1 MAAKK
6 QKKTQSLLEAAA
18 EMEQTVTKELLKKEA
33 KPTEDPEEVRPPAME
48 KRDFSES
55 ELEKLDRFESVE
67 KANYELVTENS
78 DLKDR
83 IAGYLTEIEDI
94 KKSAAKPYE
103 KKIAELKEENAKLLV
118 KISELTFDLA
128 KAESELDTLKQ
139 TTEASQK
146 SLSPIQQKS
155 VQQKPVQC
163 QSRLIS
169 YPQQYDIYHNNGYGD
184 WN

>member
-1 MAAKK
+1 MATKK

-18 EMEQTVTKELLKKEA
+18 EMEQTITKEILEKEES
-33 KPTEDPEEVRPPAME
+33 PTEDPEEVRPPAMV

-55 ELEKLDRFESVE
+55 ELEKLDRLESVE
-67 KANYELVTENS
+67 KANYELVNENT

-83 IAGYLTEIEDI
+83 IAGYLSEIEDI
-94 KKSAAKPYE
+94 KKSAAKLYE
-103 KKIAELKEENAKLLV
+103 NKIADLKEENTKLLV

-139 TTEASQK
+139 TINTSQN
-146 SLSPIQQKS
+146 PQKTPPP
-155 VQQKPVQC
+155 VQQKPVQS
-163 QSRLIS
+163 QSRQIS
-169 YPQQYDIYHNNGYGD
+169 YPQQQSMYHNNGYGS

>member
-6 QKKTQSLLEAAA
+6 QKNTQSLLEAAA
-18 EMEQTVTKELLKKEA
+18 EMEQTVAKELLEKEEQ
-33 KPTEDPEEVRPPAME
+33 PTEDPEEVRPPAIM

-55 ELEKLDRFESVE
+55 ELEKLDRLESVE
-67 KANYELVTENS
+67 KANYELVTENT

-83 IAGYLTEIEDI
+83 IAGYLSEIDDL

-103 KKIAELKEENAKLLV
+103 NKIAELKEENTKLLV

-128 KAESELDTLKQ
+128 KAESELDTMKQ
-139 TTEASQK
+139 TINTSQNPQK
-146 SLSPIQQKS
+146 SSPS
-155 VQQKPVQC
+155 VQQKPVQS
-163 QSRLIS
+163 QSRRIS
-169 YPQQYDIYHNNGYGD
+169 YPQQQSMYHNNGYGS

>member
-18 EMEQTVTKELLKKEA
+18 EMEQTVTKELLEKEE
-33 KPTEDPEEVRPPAME
+33 KPTEDPEEVRPPAMA

-55 ELEKLDRFESVE
+55 ELEKLDRLESVE
-67 KANYELVTENS
+67 KANYELVTENN

-83 IAGYLTEIEDI
+83 IAGYLVEIEDI
-94 KKSAAKPYE
+94 KKSAAKQYE
-103 KKIAELKEENAKLLV
+103 KQIAELKEENTKLLV

-128 KAESELDTLKQ
+128 KAESELDTVKQ
-139 TTEASQK
+139 TIKAPQK
-146 SLSPIQQKS
+146 APPP
-155 VQQKPVQC
+155 VQQKPVQS
-163 QSRLIS
+163 QSRRIS
-169 YPQQYDIYHNNGYGD
+169 YPQQRNMYHNNGYGD

>member
-18 EMEQTVTKELLKKEA
+18 EMEQTVTKELLENEA
-33 KPTEDPEEVRPPAME
+33 TPTEDPEEVRPSSMV

-55 ELEKLDRFESVE
+55 ELEKLDRLESVE
-67 KANYELVTENS
+67 KANYELVNENT

-83 IAGYLTEIEDI
+83 IAGYLSEIDDL

-103 KKIAELKEENAKLLV
+103 NKIAELKEENTKLLV

-128 KAESELDTLKQ
+128 KAESELDTLK
-139 TTEASQK
+139 
-146 SLSPIQQKS
+146 
-155 VQQKPVQC
+155 
-163 QSRLIS
+163 
-169 YPQQYDIYHNNGYGD
+169 
-184 WN
+184 